1 MQLHQASPAFLG
13 ALVALALSS
22 GSVPAQMPD
31 PSQPQR
37 VPSWMLTIRPAA
49 QVSAQELSPIEFR
62 NERVK
67 LLMDELERESPTA
80 AAMLQTI
87 RKLGFPMSVGSFDD
101 LEQEMQEEYSSWT
114 RSTRSAAGYMAPVV
128 RPGAAFSGQLT
139 TVKIN
144 VAVNL
149 TLLDELFD
157 NAPTDV
163 PDAGVTW
170 KEIQR
175 LETLAVL
182 GHELV
187 HAYGLA
193 ISGGDPRVGC
203 HDPFEG
209 QSTQVSC
216 VMIGENILR
225 SEIGAPLD
233 WDYGFPSARSLAG
246 RYQAVS
252 ARAQALQEIAAFR
265 LPQRFELPPLQV
277 PDRRPLGN

>member
-1 MQLHQASPAFLG
+1 MQLQSASPAFLG
-13 ALVALALSS
+13 ALLVLALSS

-31 PSQPQR
+31 ALQR
-37 VPSWMLTIRPAA
+37 VSSRMVAIRPAA
-49 QVSAQELSPIEFR
+49 RTSTEGLSPVEYR
-62 NERVK
+62 GERVK
-67 LLMDELERESPTA
+67 RLMEELERASPTA
-80 AAMLQTI
+80 SAMLQTI
-87 RKLGFPMSVGSFDD
+87 QKLGYPMSVGTFDD

-128 RPGAAFSGQLT
+128 RPGAAFTGQLT

-149 TLLDELFD
+149 ALLDQLFD
-157 NAPTDV
+157 GAPAEV
-163 PDAGVTW
+163 PEAQVSW
-170 KEIQR
+170 EEIER

-193 ISGGDPRVGC
+193 VSGGDPRVGC
-203 HDPFEG
+203 HDPLEG

-233 WDYGFPSARSLAG
+233 WDYGFPSARGLAE
-246 RYQAVS
+246 RYTAVA
-252 ARAQALQEIAAFR
+252 ARERALQEIASYR
-265 LPQRFELPPLQV
+265 LPHRFQFPPLQL
-277 PDRRPLGN
+277 PARAPTGS